1 MNRRD
6 CLAAGGLALGSFP
19 ALGSVDHPGTSAT
32 APKTLRTAFNFAE
45 TGFDPAQVS
54 DLSSNTVNAHIFES
68 PLTYDYLARPVRL
81 RPQTAVALPE
91 VSSDFRRF
99 VFTLQPGIH
108 FADDP
113 VFQGRPRELTAADYV
128 YSIKR
133 FYDPRVK
140 TEHLYQFEN
149 AQVLGLSAL
158 RRRALATKTPF
169 PYDVEVE
176 GLRAVDRYRF
186 EVRLAQPQPRFIHV
200 FASPQLAGALAREVV
215 EAYADDLMA
224 HPVGTGPFMLAHWR
238 RGSFIRL
245 QRNPRFRPQV
255 FDAEPAPGDD
265 AAQAIAQQLRGRR
278 LPLLDQVEV
287 NIIDE
292 SQPRWLAFAGG
303 ELDVLELPQDFAPVA
318 VPGGTLAPHLARR
331 GVQAQQ
337 VVSADVQLTFFNF
350 DDPVVGGY
358 TSEKV
363 ALRRAVAL
371 AYDKAAEIRLARGGQ
386 GILAQSMIVPHTYG
400 YDAALKSAMS
410 DTDLTAARALLDV
423 YGYLD
428 RDGDGWREQPDGQPL
443 VLRLACLT
451 DQRTRRLNEL
461 WKKCMDALGVRM
473 RFEPGQFGELIKRS
487 LAGQLMMWGFAWT
500 ATAPDGDFFLGLA
513 YGPNAEQSNDARF
526 RLAAFD
532 RVYERQRAL
541 PDGPERLAA
550 MREATRLML
559 AYQPYIAHNHRIVA
573 DLTQA
578 RVRGYRR
585 HPFTR
590 DWWRY
595 TDVA

>member
-1 MNRRD
+1 MGV
-6 CLAAGGLALGSFP
+6 GGLALGSSP
-19 ALGSVDHPGTSAT
+19 APGSADRPGAPA
-32 APKTLRTAFNFAE
+32 APKTLRTAFNSAE
-45 TGFDPAQVS
+45 SGFDPAQVS

-81 RPQTAVALPE
+81 RPQTAAALPE
-91 VSSDFRRF
+91 VSCDFRRF
-99 VFTLQPGIH
+99 VFTIQPGIH

-113 VFQGRPRELTAADYV
+113 VFKGQPRELTAADYV

-133 FYDPRVK
+133 FYDPRIK

-149 AQVLGLSAL
+149 AGVLGLSAL
-158 RRRALATKTPF
+158 RRRALADKTPF

-176 GLRAVDRYRF
+176 GLRTLDRYRF
-186 EVRLAQPQPRFIHV
+186 EVRLALPQPRFIHV
-200 FASPQLAGALAREVV
+200 FASTQLAGALAREVV

-224 HPVGTGPFMLAHWR
+224 HPVGTGPFMLSQWR

-245 QRNPRFRPQV
+245 QRNPRFRTQV
-255 FDAEPAPGDD
+255 FDAEPAPGDE
-265 AAQAIAQQLRGRR
+265 AAQAIARQLGGRR

-287 NIIDE
+287 QIIDE
-292 SQPRWLAFAGG
+292 TQPRWLAFAGG

-337 VVSADVQLTFFNF
+337 VVGADVQLTFFNF

-358 TSEKV
+358 TPDKV

-371 AYDKAAEIRLARGGQ
+371 AYDKAAEVRLVRGGQ
-386 GILAQSMIVPHTYG
+386 GIPAQSMIVPHTYG
-400 YDAALKSAMS
+400 YDATLKSPMS

-451 DQRTRRLNEL
+451 DQRSRRLNEL

-513 YGPNAEQSNDARF
+513 YGPNADQSNDARF

-532 RVYERQRAL
+532 RAYEHQRAL
-541 PDGPERLAA
+541 PDGPARLAA

-559 AYQPYIAHNHRIVA
+559 AYQPYIAHHHRIVT
-573 DLTQA
+573 DLAHA

-595 TDVA
+595 TDVV